1 MGIGNALIGVGGTL
15 LSKMLGLKSWTLKN
29 TEDGT
34 TLKGQFPA
42 EDVTRN
48 VGGNWSE
55 IQALNR
61 SNAFIQFLNG
71 KTQTL
76 SVQSRFFKRD
86 MFDDSPVD
94 KVEKLIEW
102 TQSTIR
108 FRRPPMLTFI
118 LGDGLGLQMDCVC
131 TGVTGIKYGMPNSLG
146 GIREVQFTM
155 EFLRIS
161 GRQTAFSSEQE
172 VTDTRYA
179 HAKDGDYY
187 ELLCQEEYGDP
198 MIGVIIRQRN
208 PTKPLLAAGDIIA
221 LPALEGVR
229 GSVPSQQSIPLK
241 GAYGRKDTIQ
251 KQLRLQFF
259 NKRSSNYTTFN
270 YKTAVR

>member
-1 MGIGNALIGVGGTL
+1 MGIGNALIGAGGTL

-42 EDVTRN
+42 EDVTRS

-71 KTQTL
+71 KSQTL
-76 SVQSRFFKRD
+76 SVSSRFFKRD

-94 KVEKLIEW
+94 KVDKLIEW

-131 TGVTGIKYGMPNSLG
+131 TGVTGIKYGLPNALG
-146 GIREVQFTM
+146 GIREVSFTM
-155 EFLRIS
+155 EFLRIN

-208 PTKPLLAAGDIIA
+208 PTLPLLSTGDIIA

-229 GSVPSQQSIPLK
+229 GSVPAQQSIPLK
-241 GAYGRKDTIQ
+241 LAYGRKDTIQ

-259 NKRSSNYTTFN
+259 NKRASGYTTFK

>member
-15 LSKMLGLKSWTLKN
+15 LSKMLSLKSWTLKN

-42 EDVTRN
+42 EDVTRS

-61 SNAFIQFLNG
+61 SNAFLQFLNG
-71 KTQTL
+71 KSQTL

-155 EFLRIS
+155 EFLRVS

-208 PTKPLLAAGDIIA
+208 PTKPLLSAGDIIA

-259 NKRSSNYTTFN
+259 NKRSTNYTTFN

>member
-1 MGIGNALIGVGGTL
+1 MGIGAAVIGVGATL

-34 TLKGQFPA
+34 TIKGQFPA
-42 EDVTRN
+42 EDVTRS
-48 VGGNWSE
+48 VGGNWAE

-71 KTQTL
+71 KTDTL
-76 SVQSRFFKRD
+76 SVSSRFYKRD
-86 MFDDSPVD
+86 MFDDSPVE
-94 KVEKLIEW
+94 KVDKLIEY
-102 TQSTIR
+102 TRASIR

-118 LGDGLGLQMDCVC
+118 LGDGLGLQMDC
-131 TGVTGIKYGMPNSLG
+131 TLKEITGIKYGMPNALG

-155 EFLRIS
+155 EFMAIS

-172 VTDTRYA
+172 VTDTRYV

-187 ELLCQEEYGDP
+187 ELLCQQEYGDP

-208 PTKPLLAAGDIIA
+208 PTIPLLSAGDIIA

-241 GAYGRKDTIQ
+241 GAYGRKSTVQ

-259 NKRSSNYTTFN
+259 DKRSVKYTTFN

>member
-1 MGIGNALIGVGGTL
+1 MGIGNALIGVGATL

-29 TEDGT
+29 TEDNT

-42 EDVTRN
+42 EDVTRA
-48 VGGNWSE
+48 VGGNWAE

-61 SNAFIQFLNG
+61 SNAFIQYLNG
-71 KTQTL
+71 KTDTL
-76 SVQSRFFKRD
+76 SVQSRFYKRD
-86 MFDDSPVD
+86 MFDDSPVE

-102 TQSTIR
+102 TRATIR

-118 LGDGLGLQMDCVC
+118 LGDGLGLQMDCILKE
-131 TGVTGIKYGMPNSLG
+131 VTGIKYGMPNALG

-155 EFLRIS
+155 EFMRIS

-179 HAKDGDYY
+179 HAKEGDYY
-187 ELLCQEEYGDP
+187 ELLCEEEYGDP

-208 PTKPLLAAGDIIA
+208 PTMPLLKVGDTIA

-229 GSVPSQQSIPLK
+229 GSVPTQQSLQLK
-241 GAYGRKDTIQ
+241 GGYGRKDTLQ

-259 NKRSSNYTTFN
+259 DKRATEFTTFN
-270 YKTAVR
+270 FKGPR